1 MANERLKKCFA
12 TSLGVD
18 PDLVEGLSYK
28 SVRQWDSVGHMALIA
43 AIEAEF
49 EVMLD
54 TDEIIALS
62 SYEVVAAIL
71 QKHGVAPS

>member
-1 MANERLKKCFA
+1 MANDRLKKCFA
-12 TSLGVD
+12 ASLGVD
-18 PDLVEGLSYK
+18 PGSVEGLSYK

-49 EVMLD
+49 DVMLD

-62 SYEVVAAIL
+62 SFEVAATIL